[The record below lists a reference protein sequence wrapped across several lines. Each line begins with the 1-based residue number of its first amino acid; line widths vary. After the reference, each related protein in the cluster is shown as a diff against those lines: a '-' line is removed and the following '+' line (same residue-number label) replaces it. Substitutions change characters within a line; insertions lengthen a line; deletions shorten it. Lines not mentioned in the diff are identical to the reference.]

1 MFDAEV
7 YGSPEAAAA
16 TAAAKDEGARMFI
29 LLIVFEP
36 PVWLEYLGHAFG
48 THCSQKEAWHKSKE
62 IVVYSMTGTRM
73 YFGRGKAESNGAG
86 ERRQWRRRGIESV
99 PTQEGAY
106 SIVCFSTQSLLSRRH
121 W

>member
-48 THCSQKEAWHKSKE
+48 THCSQKEAWHIT
-62 IVVYSMTGTRM
+62 IVSFFHPTSYSFFPFRM
-73 YFGRGKAESNGAG
+73 HSALTVVRKKH
-86 ERRQWRRRGIESV
+86 GI
-99 PTQEGAY
+99 
-106 SIVCFSTQSLLSRRH
+106 SL
-121 W
+121 